1 MKKLEAFLK
10 SNIFLLMVN
19 GLAFFG
25 FISRG
30 ENQIYNLYI
39 IFFYLIVLALLLIW
53 VENTIYT
60 IPIMMA
66 IMYMYNIQNPNLNTI
81 SSFGWIFV
89 IPIFLV
95 ISIVVHFIRFKVTL
109 TTGVLTKPYIWIAL
123 AYIASIFYVDITPT
137 YLLISIVGFFYLL
150 LYQFFRQTLKTDE
163 SYLMRILFFASLL
176 LIAELSYNISLGFFL
191 ENLEKPIR
199 ERISLGMKS
208 SWFHGDFGW
217 ANIND
222 VVIHITLLMGS
233 QFYFIIKH
241 PKNILYWITP
251 LLTGFVV
258 FVSASRGGYLSMFL
272 SFLIYVPYVIKKT
285 NKWGILNMIYAF
297 ILVGLVLYELRLLV
311 EIAYEIAIQGGFDDL
326 DSFTSNRLTLYKH
339 ALDIYKEFPVFGGG
353 WAAMTD
359 IGNPDRIQ
367 VFHST
372 LFHTLAVMG
381 TFGLLGLFYYFYQ
394 TFKFLLTKRFVV
406 KSLMLI
412 GILVSQIH
420 GLIDN
425 TMYMIIYTLATL
437 MIFSMLET
445 IENKTVTFH

>member
-10 SNIFLLMVN
+10 SNVFLILVN

-30 ENQIYNLYI
+30 ENQIYNLYVLFSFLVI
-39 IFFYLIVLALLLIW
+39 LALLLIW

-60 IPIMMA
+60 IPIA
-66 IMYMYNIQNPNLNTI
+66 LGIMYMFNSQNTSLVNMT
-81 SSFGWIFV
+81 SFNWMYM
-89 IPIFLV
+89 IPIILYLALIFHMV
-95 ISIVVHFIRFKVTL
+95 RFRPKFKQ
-109 TTGVLTKPYIWIAL
+109 GILTKPYLWIAL
-123 AYIASIFYVDITPT
+123 AYIASIFYVNITIT
-137 YLLISIVGFFYLL
+137 YLQLSLVGFLYLL
-150 LYQFFRQTLKTDE
+150 LYQLFRQSLKTDE
-163 SYLMRILFFASLL
+163 SYMMRILFFASLL
-176 LIAELSYNISLGFFL
+176 LIAELSYNIGLGFFL

-241 PKNILYWITP
+241 PKNIFYWITP

-353 WAAMTD
+353 WEAMTD

-394 TFKFLLTKRFVV
+394 TFKFLFTKRFVV

-412 GILVSQIH
+412 GILVSQVH

-425 TMYMIIYTLATL
+425 TMYMLIYTLATL
-437 MIFSMLET
+437 MIFAMLET
-445 IENKTVTFH
+445 IENKTVTFK

>member
-394 TFKFLLTKRFVV
+394 TFKFLFTKRFVV

>member
-311 EIAYEIAIQGGFDDL
+311 EIAYEIAIQGGLDDL

-394 TFKFLLTKRFVV
+394 TFKFLFTKRFVV

>member
-10 SNIFLLMVN
+10 SNLFLILVN
-19 GLAFFG
+19 SLAFFG

-30 ENQIYNLYI
+30 ENQIYNLYVL
-39 IFFYLIVLALLLIW
+39 FVFLILLALLLIW
-53 VENTIYT
+53 VKNTIYT
-60 IPIMMA
+60 IPIA
-66 IMYMYNIQNPNLNTI
+66 FGIMYGYNMQNPNLNTI
-81 SSFGWIFV
+81 NAFGWV
-89 IPIFLV
+89 HLIPIFV
-95 ISIVVHFIRFKVTL
+95 FVAIFVHLLRFRPKFKI
-109 TTGVLTKPYIWIAL
+109 GILTKPYLWIAI
-123 AYIASIFYVDITPT
+123 AYFGSIFYVPISST
-137 YLLISIVGFFYLL
+137 YLQLTSIGL
-150 LYQFFRQTLKTDE
+150 LYLIGYQFYRQTMKTDE
-163 SYLMRILFFASLL
+163 SFMMRVLFFASLL
-176 LIAELSYNISLGFFL
+176 LLAELSYNIGLGFFL
-191 ENLEKPIR
+191 ENLDKPIR
-199 ERISLGMKS
+199 ERISLGMRA

-222 VVIHITLLMGS
+222 VVIHITLLMGA

-297 ILVGLVLYELRLLV
+297 LLVGLVLYELRLLV
-311 EIAYEIAIQGGFDDL
+311 EIAYEIAIQGGLDDL
-326 DSFTSNRLTLYKH
+326 DSFTSNRLTLYKF

-381 TFGLLGLFYYFYQ
+381 TFGLMGLFYYYHQ
-394 TFKFLLTKRFVV
+394 TFKFLFTHRFVV

-425 TMYMIIYTLATL
+425 TMYMLIYTVATL
-437 MIFSMLET
+437 LIFSMLET
-445 IENKTVTFH
+445 IDNKTVTFK

>member
-10 SNIFLLMVN
+10 SNVFLIMVN

-30 ENQIYNLYI
+30 ENQIYNLYVLFSFLVI
-39 IFFYLIVLALLLIW
+39 LALLLIW

-60 IPIMMA
+60 IPIA
-66 IMYMYNIQNPNLNTI
+66 FGIMYGYNIQNPNLNTI
-81 SSFGWIFV
+81 NSFGWIYI
-89 IPIFLV
+89 IPIFVFIAL
-95 ISIVVHFIRFKVTL
+95 VVHFIRFRPKFKQGIL
-109 TTGVLTKPYIWIAL
+109 SKPYLWIAL
-123 AYIASIFYVDITPT
+123 AYIASIFYVNITIT
-137 YLLISIVGFFYLL
+137 YLQLSLVGFIYLM
-150 LYQFFRQTLKTDE
+150 LYQLYRQTLKTDE
-163 SYLMRILFFASLL
+163 SYMMRILFFASLL
-176 LIAELSYNISLGFFL
+176 LVAELSYNIGLGFFL

-222 VVIHITLLMGS
+222 VVIHITLLMGA

-297 ILVGLVLYELRLLV
+297 ILVGLVLYELRLLI
-311 EIAYEIAIQGGFDDL
+311 EIAYEIAIQGGLDDL

-339 ALDIYKEFPVFGGG
+339 ALDIYKEYPVFGGG
-353 WAAMTD
+353 WEAMTD

-394 TFKFLLTKRFVV
+394 TFKFLFTKRFVV

-437 MIFSMLET
+437 MIFAMLET
-445 IENKTVTFH
+445 IENKTVTF

>member
-10 SNIFLLMVN
+10 SNIFLLLVN
-19 GLAFFG
+19 GLAFLG

-30 ENQIYNLYI
+30 ENQMYNLYT
-39 IFFYLIVLALLLIW
+39 IFFFIILISLILIW
-53 VENTIYT
+53 IENTIYNM
-60 IPIMMA
+60 PILIG
-66 IMYMYNIQNPNLNTI
+66 IMYMYNMQNPNLNTI
-81 SSFGWIFV
+81 SSFGWIYL
-89 IPIFLV
+89 IPIFLF
-95 ISIVVHFIRFKVTL
+95 ISIMVHFIRFKVKFTK
-109 TTGVLTKPYIWIAL
+109 GVLTKPYLWIAI
-123 AYIASIFYVDITPT
+123 AYIASSLYVDITPT
-137 YLLISIVGFFYLL
+137 YLILSLIGFIYLI

-163 SYLMRILFFASLL
+163 SYMMRILFFASLL
-176 LIAELSYNISLGFFL
+176 LLAELSYNIGLGFFL
-191 ENLEKPIR
+191 ENLDKPMR

-251 LLTGFVV
+251 LLTGFIV

-297 ILVGLVLYELRLLV
+297 ILVALALYELRLLV
-311 EIAYEIAIQGGFDDL
+311 EIAYEIAIQGGLDDL
-326 DSFTSNRLTLYKH
+326 DSFTSNRLTLYRH

-353 WAAMTD
+353 WEAMTD

-381 TFGLLGLFYYFYQ
+381 TFGLLGLVYYFYQ
-394 TFKFLLTKRFVV
+394 TFKFLFKHRFVV
-406 KSLMLI
+406 KSLILI
-412 GILVSQIH
+412 GIIVSQIH

-425 TMYMIIYTLATL
+425 TMYMIVYTLATL
-437 MIFSMLET
+437 LLFAMLET
-445 IENKTVTFH
+445 IENKTVTFK